1 MLPRGITGFWSA
13 KTQPL
18 LTFSEKEFRRMC
30 YLLAGENGGSVVEVD
45 TDITGRNFYFAM
57 IRKYDTSVFILQ
69 NIYYPYRA
77 FARRDGVGGF
87 VLIQQPE
94 WLQLPE
100 SQVHF
105 LNLDELNQ
113 DWHGLCGAL
122 NAEELEQIRYWKP
135 QTVGEIIFNVW
146 D

>member
-1 MLPRGITGFWSA
+1 
-13 KTQPL
+13 
-18 LTFSEKEFRRMC
+18 MC